1 VNDLNPITTELMI
14 KELENKPR
22 PSPAAEADTGETII
36 IKGRYVSVNRNNQE
50 IEPVPDLNVP
60 NWLVG
65 QYA

>member
-1 VNDLNPITTELMI
+1 MI

-22 PSPAAEADTGETII
+22 PSPASEADAGETII

-50 IEPVPDLNVP
+50 IKPVSDLNVP